1 MKKSVEI
8 NHRGMTFSVEYAT
21 ELLGVISILCGDQDA
36 ICDAGAEWG
45 NGEYRNEVLCLFVDR
60 CAVGVDPSDDPVL

>member
-1 MKKSVEI
+1 MNKSVEI
-8 NHRGMTFSVEYAT
+8 NHRGMTFSVEYAI

-45 NGEYRNEVLCLFVDR
+45 
-60 CAVGVDPSDDPVL
+60 